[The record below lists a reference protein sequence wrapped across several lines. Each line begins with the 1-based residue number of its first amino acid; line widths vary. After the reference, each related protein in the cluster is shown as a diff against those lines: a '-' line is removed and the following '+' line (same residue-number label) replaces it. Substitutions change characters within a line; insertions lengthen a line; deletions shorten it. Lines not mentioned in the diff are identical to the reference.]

1 MEKTKA
7 SSVKSQ
13 DRSNHSHAKKRS
25 HDSIRTPQVKTF
37 AHPIKQQP
45 YYIVVRTVAG
55 PRILSRGL
63 SSKHFIF
70 EP

>member
-1 MEKTKA
+1 MKA
-7 SSVKSQ
+7 FSVKNQ
-13 DRSNHSHAKKRS
+13 NRSNHARAKNLS
-25 HDSIRTPQVKTF
+25 HDIMRTPQVKTF
-37 AHPIKQQP
+37 AHPIKQHP
-45 YYIVVRTVAG
+45 LYLVMHAVAG